1 MLRAHLAGKE
11 REVFSVSYFLSARI
25 TTLVTK
31 AFAFTF
37 LRKNLTFQKNTFK

>member
-31 AFAFTF
+31 SFRFYLF
-37 LRKNLTFQKNTFK
+37 EKKFDLSKKYF